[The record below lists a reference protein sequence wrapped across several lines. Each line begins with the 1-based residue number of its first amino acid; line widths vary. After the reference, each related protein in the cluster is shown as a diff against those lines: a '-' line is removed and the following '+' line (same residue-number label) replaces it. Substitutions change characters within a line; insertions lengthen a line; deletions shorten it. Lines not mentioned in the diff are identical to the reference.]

1 MNINNLILNYLLYL
15 RLKYILYYMLL
26 YFFSFSIIL
35 LPYLFY
41 YLYPEVDEKTEKFGG
56 QLVAKVLKSHGVK
69 HIFTLVGGH
78 ISPILVSAKKEGI
91 KVIDVRHEVNTVF
104 AADACGRLT
113 NVPGVAIV
121 TAGPG
126 VTNTV
131 TALKN
136 AQMAES
142 PLILIGGASATLLKG
157 RGSLQDID
165 QISLMKTVCKR
176 VFTCKQIKKIVPT
189 LKKAFLTAKSYP
201 QGPVFIEFPIDTLYP
216 YQTVKKEAFGKSKP
230 KNLIQKIIHSYITY
244 QVNYV
249 FDRAFSI
256 QYDFQPLS
264 EFMLDPGLHHNLPII
279 SEETIQKSLTILS
292 KSKKPLCIIG
302 SQIIQ
307 SNKEYHKF
315 IIQQINKLNIPCYLT
330 GMARGLL
337 GRGNP
342 IQFIHNRT
350 PALKEADVILL
361 LGVTCDFR
369 LGYGKKL
376 NKKAKIIS
384 VNHNSENLN
393 LNHGI
398 FWNSS
403 IKIHGEINYFLQEI
417 SKKYQYSPSSNEWMD
432 ILDKREN
439 VRDIEIQKMAEKKY
453 PNLVN
458 PIHLLNSFKE
468 TLERNSIII
477 CDGGDFIGTA
487 AYTLRP
493 NYLGW
498 IDPGPFGTL
507 GVGAGFALG
516 AKLCFPEKTVWIL
529 YGDGSCG
536 YSLMEYDTFVRHNI
550 NVNCLI
556 GNDACWSQIEREQI
570 PMFNDDVACKLEYTD
585 YHKFTEILDDRVHGA
600 IIKKEEDIKGIV
612 DLANYSSKPV
622 LINALI
628 AKTDFRKGS
637 ISV

>member
-1 MNINNLILNYLLYL
+1 
-15 RLKYILYYMLL
+15 MLL
-26 YFFSFSIIL
+26 YICSLFVIICS
-35 LPYLFY
+35 YLIY
-41 YLYPEVDEKTEKFGG
+41 YLYPIVNNKSEKYGG
-56 QLVAKVLKSHGVK
+56 QLVAKVLKSHGIK
-69 HIFTLVGGH
+69 HVFTLVGGH
-78 ISPILVSAKKEGI
+78 ISPILVSIKKECI
-91 KVIDVRHEVNTVF
+91 KVIDVRHEANAVF
-104 AADACGRLT
+104 AADACGRLS
-113 NVPGVAIV
+113 NVPGVALV

-126 VTNTV
+126 ITNTI

-142 PLILIGGASATLLKG
+142 PIVLIGGASATLLKG

-165 QISLMKTVCKR
+165 QISLMKTVCKK
-176 VFTCKQIKKIVPT
+176 VFTCNRIKQIVPS
-189 LKKAFLTAKSYP
+189 LKEAFQVARSYP
-201 QGPVFIEFPIDTLYP
+201 PGPVFIEFPIDTLYP
-216 YQTVKKEAFGKSKP
+216 YQTVKKEALGNSKP
-230 KNLIQKIIHSYITY
+230 KNLIQQIIHSYITY

-256 QYDFQPLS
+256 EYNYQPLPA
-264 EFMLDPGLHHNLPII
+264 FHLPII
-279 SEETIQKSLTILS
+279 SEETIQKSLNILY
-292 KSKKPLCIIG
+292 KSKKPICIIG
-302 SQIIQ
+302 SQILQ
-307 SNKEYHKF
+307 TKNEYHKF
-315 IIQQINKLNIPCYLT
+315 IIEQINKISIPCYLT

-342 IQFIHNRT
+342 IQFNHNRT

-384 VNHNSENLN
+384 VNHNLKNLN

-398 FWNSS
+398 FWNAAV
-403 IKIHGEINYFLQEI
+403 KIHGEIEYFLQEI
-417 SKKYQYSPSSNEWMD
+417 SNKYQFAYNSNDWLNT
-432 ILDKREN
+432 LDNKEKNRN
-439 VRDIEIQKMAEKKY
+439 MEIQKMAQQKY

-458 PIHLLNSFKE
+458 PIHLLNSFKS
-468 TLERNSIII
+468 TLEKNSIII

-487 AYTLRP
+487 AYILKP
-493 NYLGW
+493 NSLGW

-550 NVNCLI
+550 NINCLI
-556 GNDACWSQIEREQI
+556 GNDACWTQIEREQI

-585 YHKFTEILDDRVHGA
+585 YHKFTELLDNRVHGC
-600 IIKKEEDIKGIV
+600 IIKKDEDIKNIINI
-612 DLANYSSKPV
+612 ANNSSSV
-622 LINALI
+622 IINALI
-628 AKTDFRKGS
+628 AKTNFRKGS

>member
-1 MNINNLILNYLLYL
+1 MIIFLLTF
-15 RLKYILYYMLL
+15 ISLL
-26 YFFSFSIIL
+26 F
-35 LPYLFY
+35 PVCFY
-41 YLYPEVDEKTEKFGG
+41 YLLPEINKNSTKNGG
-56 QLVAKVLKSHGVK
+56 DLVAKVLKSHGVK

-78 ISPILVSAKKEGI
+78 ISPILVSAKKEGV

-126 VTNTV
+126 VTNTI
-131 TALKN
+131 TAVKN

-142 PLILIGGASATLLKG
+142 PLVLIGGASATLLKG

-165 QISLMKTVCKR
+165 QLSLMKTVCKK
-176 VFTCKQIKKIVPT
+176 VYTCNQVKKIVPI
-189 LKKAFLTAKSYP
+189 LKNAFMVAKSYP

-216 YQTVKKEAFGKSKP
+216 YQTVKQEALGKSKP
-230 KNLIQKIIHSYITY
+230 KNLIQKLIYNYITY

-249 FDRAFSI
+249 FDRAFDTD
-256 QYDFQPLS
+256 YDFEPFPEFLS
-264 EFMLDPGLHHNLPII
+264 DPGLNHNLPII
-279 SEETIQKSLTILS
+279 SEKSIHKSVNILS

-307 SNKEYHKF
+307 TNNEYHQF
-315 IIQQINKLNIPCYLT
+315 IIQKINKLNLPCYLT

-337 GRGNP
+337 GKSNP

-350 PALKEADVILL
+350 PALKEADAILL

-398 FWNSS
+398 FWNAAV
-403 IKIHGEINYFLQEI
+403 KLHGDINYFLQEV
-417 SKKYQYSPSSNEWMD
+417 SKKYQYSPSSNDWMD
-432 ILDKREN
+432 TLDKREN
-439 VRDIEIQKMAEKKY
+439 ERNLEIQKMAEQKY

-507 GVGAGFALG
+507 GVGAGFAMG

-536 YSLMEYDTFVRHNI
+536 FSLMEYDTFVRHKI

-556 GNDACWSQIEREQI
+556 GNDACWTQIEREQI

-585 YHKFTEILDDRVHGA
+585 YHKFTEILDGRVHGA
-600 IIKKEEDIKGIV
+600 IIKKDEDIKGIV
-612 DLANYSSKPV
+612 DLANYSSSPV
-622 LINALI
+622 MINALI

>member
-1 MNINNLILNYLLYL
+1 MIFYIYSFFAILIP
-15 RLKYILYYMLL
+15 
-26 YFFSFSIIL
+26 YFIYHFF
-35 LPYLFY
+35 PKV
-41 YLYPEVDEKTEKFGG
+41 EEKSNKNGG
-56 QLVAKVLKSHGVK
+56 ELIAKVLKSHGIK
-69 HIFTLVGGH
+69 HVFTLVGGH
-78 ISPILVSAKKEGI
+78 ISPILVSAKREGI

-113 NVPGVAIV
+113 DVPGVAIV

-131 TALKN
+131 TAIKN

-157 RGSLQDID
+157 RGALQDID
-165 QISLMKTVCKR
+165 QISLMKTVCKK
-176 VFTCKQIKKIVPT
+176 VFTCNQVKKIVPT
-189 LKKAFLTAKSYP
+189 LKNAFLEAKSYP

-216 YQTVKKEAFGKSKP
+216 YHTVKQEALGKSKP
-230 KNLIQKIIHSYITY
+230 KTIIQKIIHSYITY

-249 FDRAFSI
+249 FDNAFNTN
-256 QYDFQPLS
+256 YDFEPFS
-264 EFMLDPGLHHNLPII
+264 EFLLDPGLNHDLSII
-279 SEETIQKSLTILS
+279 SEESIQKSVDILS
-292 KSKKPLCIIG
+292 KSSKPLCIIG

-307 SNKEYHKF
+307 TNNEYHQF

-337 GRGNP
+337 GKSNP

-361 LGVTCDFR
+361 LGITCDFR

-398 FWNSS
+398 FWSS
-403 IKIHGEINYFLQEI
+403 SVKLHGNINYFLQEV
-417 SKKYQYSPSSNEWMD
+417 SKKYQYSPSCNAWMD
-432 ILDKREN
+432 TLEKREN
-439 VRDIEIQKMAEKKY
+439 EKNVEIQKMTEKKY
-453 PNLVN
+453 YNLIN
-458 PIHLLNSFKE
+458 PLHLLNSFKK

-487 AYTLRP
+487 AYILRP

-507 GVGAGFALG
+507 GVGAGFAMG

-536 YSLMEYDTFVRHNI
+536 FSLMEYDTFVRHNI
-550 NVNCLI
+550 NINCLI
-556 GNDACWSQIEREQI
+556 GNDACWTQIEREQI

-585 YHKFTEILDDRVHGA
+585 YHKFTEILGNRVHGA
-600 IIKKEEDIKGIV
+600 IIKKDEDIKGIV
-612 DLANYSSKPV
+612 DLANYSSSPV
-622 LINALI
+622 MINALI

>member
-1 MNINNLILNYLLYL
+1 
-15 RLKYILYYMLL
+15 MLL
-26 YFFSFSIIL
+26 YICSLLSIICS
-35 LPYLFY
+35 YFIY
-41 YLYPEVDEKTEKFGG
+41 YSYPIVDKKSKKYGG
-56 QLVAKVLKSHGVK
+56 ELVAKVLKSHGIK
-69 HIFTLVGGH
+69 HVFTLVGGH
-78 ISPILVSAKKEGI
+78 ISPILVSIKKECI
-91 KVIDVRHEVNTVF
+91 KVIDVRHEANAVF
-104 AADACGRLT
+104 AADSCGRLSD
-113 NVPGVAIV
+113 VPGIALV

-126 VTNTV
+126 VTNTI

-142 PLILIGGASATLLKG
+142 PIVLIGGASATLLKG
-157 RGSLQDID
+157 RGYLQDID
-165 QISLMKTVCKR
+165 QISLMKTVCKK
-176 VFTCKQIKKIVPT
+176 VFTCKQVKEIVPI
-189 LKKAFLTAKSYP
+189 LKNAFKTAISFP

-216 YQTVKKEAFGKSKP
+216 YQTVKKEALGKFKSK
-230 KNLIQKIIHSYITY
+230 NVIQKIIHSYITY
-244 QVNYV
+244 QVKYV

-256 QYDFQPLS
+256 QYDFQPLT
-264 EFMLDPGLHHNLPII
+264 EFLLDPGLHHNLPII

-292 KSKKPLCIIG
+292 TSKKPLCIIG

-307 SNKEYHKF
+307 SDKEHHKF

-350 PALKEADVILL
+350 PVLKEADVILL
-361 LGVTCDFR
+361 LGITCDFR

-384 VNHNSENLN
+384 VNHNLENLN

-398 FWNSS
+398 FWNASV
-403 IKIHGEINYFLQEI
+403 KIHGEIDYFLQEI
-417 SKKYQYSPSSNEWMD
+417 SNKYKFSYHSNDW
-432 ILDKREN
+432 LDTLNKREN
-439 VRDIEIQKMAEKKY
+439 NRNLEIQKIAQQKY
-453 PNLVN
+453 SNLIN
-458 PIHLLNSFKE
+458 PIHLLKSFKK

-487 AYTLRP
+487 AYILNP
-493 NYLGW
+493 DYLGW
-498 IDPGPFGTL
+498 IDAGPFGTL
-507 GVGAGFALG
+507 GVGAGFAMG

-536 YSLMEYDTFVRHNI
+536 FSLMEYDTFVRHGI

-585 YHKFTEILDDRVHGA
+585 YHKFTEILDGRVHGA
-600 IIKKEEDIKGIV
+600 IIKKEEDIKNIV
-612 DLANYSSKPV
+612 DLANYNSSSII
-622 LINALI
+622 INALI
-628 AKTDFRKGS
+628 AKTNFRKGS